1 MSGQYLPIEA
11 AAAAAAAVRVGSLD
25 GSALPGPSFGSEAA
39 SIRSSSSSSGGDG
52 DGPARSGAGQ
62 AKTPL
67 AADEGL
73 RKQIGLFSASS
84 IIIGQVVGSGIF
96 STPASV
102 ALLCGSPSTALVL
115 WFVSGVVSL
124 GGALGSAELGTMF
137 PQNGGMIRYL
147 SHAYPRPR
155 ALVATIMAY
164 SVTFFCR
171 PAAIAAN
178 VAIFAQYFYF
188 AAGRADYIESRD
200 YLLRGIG
207 AVVMTALMVLNIVSV
222 RWSLRLLNA
231 FAVVKMATLL
241 IVSFTGFLL
250 MVGAV
255 KRTPGTNWSRGFS
268 GTHLSVQ
275 AFASAMTRLFWSW
288 EGWSNVGYVVGE
300 VRNVKRTLPLSLG
313 LAMGTL
319 AVLYILANVAY
330 FSVIPLEDI
339 DNGTLLAA
347 QFMGRVFGRTMG
359 QVVLPACIGLSIL
372 GVVMSELFGGSRLM
386 YSAGKTGFVPYGDVL
401 GDVHPRFGTPVY
413 AMLIIWALSLVFL
426 FAPPPGKA
434 FDLLVDLVQEGMWY
448 FYALTAFGV
457 IILRYRLP
465 HYPLR
470 RFRSP
475 LILAL
480 LFGALS
486 LMLGVLQFYP
496 PADIPGK
503 KQPYTPYY
511 LAPLLGVIFMAL
523 CVIPWYL
530 RMWRFA
536 DKTGIQLLAWIE
548 DEEQEVLRMSDSDV
562 HRFNRTG

>member
-1 MSGQYLPIEA
+1 MSGAYTPVSTNVPTSPTSLVRISLGRSASEEA
-11 AAAAAAAVRVGSLD
+11 SPVEDTVRKPNPGS
-25 GSALPGPSFGSEAA
+25 
-39 SIRSSSSSSGGDG
+39 
-52 DGPARSGAGQ
+52 
-62 AKTPL
+62 
-67 AADEGL
+67 DENL
-73 RKQIGLFSASS
+73 RKEIGLLSASS
-84 IIIGQVVGSGIF
+84 IIIGQVVGSGIY

-102 ALLCGSPSTALVL
+102 AQLCGSPLTALIL
-115 WFVSGVVSL
+115 WLVSGIVSL

-147 SHAYPRPR
+147 AHAYPKPR

-178 VAIFAQYFYF
+178 VSIFAQYFFF
-188 AAGRADYIESRD
+188 AAGRRDYIENRD

-207 AVVMTALMVLNIVSV
+207 ALTMTLLLVLNVLSV

-231 FAVVKMATLL
+231 FAAIKMLTLL
-241 IVSFTGFLL
+241 VVSFTGFLL
-250 MVGAV
+250 LVGAI

-268 GTHLSVQ
+268 GTKLDAQS
-275 AFASAMTRLFWSW
+275 FASAMTRLFWSW

-300 VRNVKRTLPLSLG
+300 VKNVKRNLPLSLG
-313 LAMGTL
+313 LAMSVL

-347 QFMGRVFGRTMG
+347 QFMNKVFGTTVG
-359 QVVLPACIGLSIL
+359 QIILPVCIGLSIL
-372 GVVMSELFGGSRLM
+372 GVVMSELFGGGRLM
-386 YSAGKTGFVPYGDVL
+386 YTAGKTGFVPYGTVL
-401 GDVHPRFGTPVY
+401 GEIHPRFGTPIY
-413 AMLIIWALSLVFL
+413 ALAIIWALSLVFL

-457 IILRYRLP
+457 ILLRRRLP

-470 RFRSP
+470 RFRSS
-475 LILAL
+475 LVLSF
-480 LFGALS
+480 LFAALS
-486 LMLGVLQFYP
+486 LLLGVLQFYP
-496 PADIPGK
+496 PAEIPGK
-503 KQPYTPYY
+503 PKPELPYY
-511 LAPLLGVIFMAL
+511 LAPLLGVIFMVL

-530 RMWRFA
+530 RMWRYVNR
-536 DKTGIQLLAWIE
+536 TGHQLLSWIE
-548 DEEQEVLRMSDSDV
+548 DEEQEVLQTNDM
-562 HRFNRTG
+562 